1 MNTVAGWT
9 GKKDQACDRENASQH
24 SPLPASYAATH
35 WEAAHCANFPVATIK
50 IMQEL
55 QIPCILQ
62 WLYITLLQI
71 NIPKVSFLHISCSRT
86 VKIGDLWWCHPGT
99 AHGTGHREH
108 SGVSDCTSR
117 ISWAFSHLKSCPCHH
132 LTRAAAIPKVV
143 PIAICSSQPP
153 STSLGK
159 QLSERM
165 QIKTTPKENSLR
177 DEAAYFNPCVPLHG
191 SSSC

>member
-99 AHGTGHREH
+99 ANGTGHREH
-108 SGVSDCTSR
+108 SGGIRLHIKDQLGLQPPQKLSPSPSYQGCC
-117 ISWAFSHLKSCPCHH
+117 HPKSCPHHH
-132 LTRAAAIPKVV
+132 LLLTASQHFSRKAAQWTDA
-143 PIAICSSQPP
+143 
-153 STSLGK
+153 
-159 QLSERM
+159 
-165 QIKTTPKENSLR
+165 
-177 DEAAYFNPCVPLHG
+177 D
-191 SSSC
+191 